1 MPLMPPVSTTI
12 RLEKAARDAG
22 FDLGPLHVGA
32 WLRFAT
38 SRSPVSVW
46 LTALGDAVYLAA
58 VSRHNVASA
67 LSDYGVAHVSPLPDG
82 AAGARCVTSLDV
94 LGQLLYRVI
103 PLARTLPDELLH
115 VFQSKAAH
123 LPRTTEAERLVVQR
137 VGQDVF
143 RDGLLEYWQGR
154 CAATGLAV
162 PALLRSSHM
171 KPWADCE
178 TDAERLDVFNG
189 LLLAPN
195 VDAAF
200 DRGFLTFADDGRLVT
215 SAKLDMAAQELL
227 GFAADLRV
235 HGLKPGHRSYL
246 AWHRQK
252 VFRP

>member
-1 MPLMPPVSTTI
+1 MTTPLPVPTVI

-22 FDLGPLHVGA
+22 FDLDPMRVGD
-32 WLRFAT
+32 WLCCTT
-38 SRSPVSVW
+38 SRSPVRLW
-46 LTALGDAVYLAA
+46 LTALGDAVFIAA
-58 VSRHNVASA
+58 VSRHNVAQA
-67 LSDYGVAHVSPLPDG
+67 LSEHGVAHVSPLPDG
-82 AAGARCVTSLDV
+82 AVGARCVTSLDV
-94 LGQLLYRVI
+94 LGRLLYRVI

-115 VFQSKAAH
+115 VFQSKVVF

-154 CAATGLAV
+154 CAVTGLAV
-162 PALLRSSHM
+162 PALLRASHM
-171 KPWADCE
+171 KPWADCQ

-200 DRGFLTFADDGRLVT
+200 DCGFLTFADDGRLVT
-215 SAKLDMAAQELL
+215 SAKLDTAAQELL
-227 GFAADLRV
+227 GLAADLRV
-235 HGLKPGHRSYL
+235 HGLKPAHRLYL

-252 VFRP
+252 VFRS